1 MSERAVA
8 TQRVTEGVA
17 AGAAVLPSA
26 WAPFASQVFKALWA
40 AQFVSNIG
48 TWMQNVAAVWLMGS
62 LGGSALLVALVQTA
76 TLLPVFLVGVPA
88 GALADIVDRRR
99 LLVVTQLAMLV
110 AAAGLAGLD
119 AAHRVTPGA
128 LLAFTFAL
136 GLGSALNLPAWQA
149 IQPELVPRSQFAQA
163 IALNGVNMNAAR
175 AIGPAIGGV
184 IVAALGSAAVFAL
197 NGVSFL
203 AVLVVVVWWRRPPT
217 EAATPRETLVGAVRA
232 GFRYGLH
239 SPTLRGV
246 LYRTV
251 CFCVPVSAV
260 TALLPVLARGPLH
273 LGPGGY
279 GILLGCFGFGAVLS
293 AVLLPRLRARWST
306 DAVVAGSI
314 AALAGVLGVL
324 AGVHLGAVV
333 ALALVVGGAGWTLT
347 LSSFNVAAQGSVPD
361 WVRARGMGLY
371 LLAFQG
377 SFAAGSA
384 LWGVVAEENLSVA
397 FGAAAGLLA
406 AGLLVTRRWPLGR
419 SEQLDLRP
427 SPVWPDPVV
436 VLEPAPGQGPVL
448 VTLEYRVPSEKA
460 EAFFE
465 GMRRMEHLR
474 RRTGARRWNLYRDT
488 AVADRYVET
497 FMVDSWEEHL
507 RQHQRYTATD
517 QMISDQLRS
526 LASEPLRIE
535 HLLSVY

>member
-1 MSERAVA
+1 VSDTVD
-8 TQRVTEGVA
+8 QR
-17 AGAAVLPSA
+17 AAVGAPVLDSA
-26 WAPFASQVFKALWA
+26 WAPLANAVFRALWI

-48 TWMQNVAAVWLMGS
+48 TWMQNVAAVWLMGT

-99 LLVVTQLAMLV
+99 LLVVTQVAML
-110 AAAGLAGLD
+110 AAAVALAGLD

-128 LLAFTFAL
+128 LLALTFAL

-149 IQPELVPRSQFAQA
+149 IQPELVPRRQFAQA
-163 IALNGVNMNAAR
+163 VALNGVNMNAAR
-175 AIGPAIGGV
+175 AIGPAVGGL
-184 IVAALGSAAVFAL
+184 IVAASGSAAVFAL
-197 NGVSFL
+197 NGLSFL
-203 AVLVVVVWWRRPPT
+203 AVLVVLVRWRRPP
-217 EAATPRETLVGAVRA
+217 ADASMPRETLAGAVRA

-251 CFCVPVSAV
+251 FFCVPVSAV
-260 TALLPVLARGPLH
+260 TALLPVLARGPLR
-273 LGPGGY
+273 LGAGGY
-279 GILLGCFGFGAVLS
+279 GLLLGAFGLGAVLS
-293 AVLLPRLRARWST
+293 AAALPRLRARWSI
-306 DAVVAGSI
+306 DAVVTGSI
-314 AALAGVLGVL
+314 VVLAAVLALLAGAHQAVL
-324 AGVHLGAVV
+324 V
-333 ALALVVGGAGWTLT
+333 AASLVFGGAAWTLT

-384 LWGVVAEENLSVA
+384 VWGAVADASLTLALAVPAALMTAGLVVA
-397 FGAAAGLLA
+397 
-406 AGLLVTRRWPLGR
+406 RRWPLR
-419 SEQLDLRP
+419 RTERLDLRP
-427 SPVWPDPVV
+427 SPAWPEPVV
-436 VLEPAPGQGPVL
+436 VLQPAPGQGPVL
-448 VTLEYRVPSEKA
+448 VTLEYRVPA
-460 EAFFE
+460 ERVERFVE

-488 AVADRYVET
+488 ADLDRFVET
-497 FMVDSWEEHL
+497 FVVDSWEEHL
-507 RQHQRYTATD
+507 RQHRRHTVTD
-517 QMISDQLRS
+517 REIADQLRS
-526 LASEPLRIE
+526 LASEPLRAQ